1 MGREAKERE
10 KGEGGMGGGR
20 SAFITY
26 ICTTGK
32 LQFHNEPSLY
42 FLHDDVNTI
51 HTVQDILHRGGS
63 KTNIPFPPSDGQM
76 DRQRDR

>member
-1 MGREAKERE
+1 VGNGRWEGNAKERE
-10 KGEGGMGGGR
+10 KEERGMGGGR

-42 FLHDDVNTI
+42 FLHVDDDVNTI
-51 HTVQDILHRGGS
+51 HTVQDILHRES
-63 KTNIPFPPSDGQM
+63 SNTNVPFPPSDG
-76 DRQRDR
+76 